1 MILGKWRLY
10 DNCKY
15 EFGDVKKM
23 EITNLNKRLSSLNS
37 KSEDIK
43 HEKKML
49 LDDYNDL
56 LHQVRKLGIISAAS
70 FFTWAVILQ
79 AFSHSKSPTVKALGG
94 FLTPWCIIVF
104 LVAFIPLLI
113 KGYDSFIN
121 ADNQY
126 AKKFARKLDKLTLAD
141 RIDNLNM
148 DIARLDSEMEKIKE
162 DILSQGGEIQLTEQ
176 TAEKK
181 QNQESDKQEDKKENL
196 VSKENFSESQP
207 TTTSSQVFETES
219 DKKNEENVVKE
230 TQVEENVMEEEIS
243 FLDDEPIDDREFGDS
258 VSAES
263 KKNDVSDIFSGLDDL
278 EFSDDDDDDD
288 EFENSSALWEKE
300 GKKV

>member
-1 MILGKWRLY
+1 
-10 DNCKY
+10 
-15 EFGDVKKM
+15 M

-176 TAEKK
+176 SRIRKAISRKIRKRILSQKRISASLSQQQLLHKFLK
-181 QNQESDKQEDKKENL
+181 QNQIRRMKRMLSKRHRSRRMSWKKK
-196 VSKENFSESQP
+196 S
-207 TTTSSQVFETES
+207 VFLMM
-219 DKKNEENVVKE
+219 N
-230 TQVEENVMEEEIS
+230 
-243 FLDDEPIDDREFGDS
+243 R
-258 VSAES
+258 
-263 KKNDVSDIFSGLDDL
+263 
-278 EFSDDDDDDD
+278 
-288 EFENSSALWEKE
+288 
-300 GKKV
+300 

>member
-126 AKKFARKLDKLTLAD
+126 AKKFAN
-141 RIDNLNM
+141 NLNM

-176 TAEKK
+176 ITEEK
-181 QNQESDKQEDKKENL
+181 QNQENDNPKDKKKDF
-196 VSKENFSESQP
+196 VSEENFSESQP
-207 TTTSSQVFETES
+207 TITSSQVIETGL
-219 DKKNEENVVKE
+219 DKRAEENVIKE
-230 TQVEENVMEEEIS
+230 TEVEENVMEEEIS
-243 FLDDEPIDDREFGDS
+243 FLDDEPEDNGISGNSAS
-258 VSAES
+258 VES

-278 EFSDDDDDDD
+278 EFSDDDDDED

-300 GKKV
+300 GKKA